1 MPSATRS
8 APNAVGQEDEA
19 ARELHADPAGLARR
33 MADLLGL
40 DPVRLRRWLFARC
53 VLESPDEPALAE
65 AARRIPLD

>member
-53 VLESPDEPALAE
+53 VQEAPGWPPPAAV
-65 AARRIPLD
+65 ARRLRID